1 MRRLRVAIIVDD
13 APQSTTCHELL
24 ERSKN
29 AENYS
34 IEFLVVQEKPTKV
47 NSSSFPSRVSRNLR
61 HHGLMGVA
69 AKLGFRLI
77 EKVERFRTLREQRYQ
92 DFYRSHGLDEVEIEK
107 VYVRPLISKSG
118 FVYRYS
124 EDDIRKI
131 TSRNPDVLIRCGSG
145 ILRGQI
151 LEAARFGIL
160 SFHHANNAVNRG
172 TPPGFWEV
180 FNREPSTGFIIQR
193 LSSELDGGDVLFRGS
208 IPTSPP
214 YVLNAARLY
223 LKATVF
229 MHNLLERVG
238 ETGALPAAHPKTPY
252 AHPLYKTPGLAHQI
266 RYVSKKFAHSGNA
279 FIDTVR
285 GKVLRWGVAYQFV
298 DDWQSAVLWRSTV
311 IRNPPNR
318 YLADPFVLYK
328 NGSHLCFVED
338 FNYSTNKGQIT
349 AFEITRDGYTE
360 LGCALK
366 EDFHLSYPFVFEDS
380 TDLYMCP
387 ESQAAREIRLYKC
400 VSYPLEWKLQRVLM
414 KGVSAADTILFKHD
428 GKWWMLTNIDSS
440 ESGDSSSE
448 LHVFYADDVD
458 SSNWTPHPMN
468 PVIFDSRRARNGGL
482 LFHRDGIY
490 RVFQVQ
496 GFGRYGESM
505 GIARITQL
513 TTARYEEQVLCSITP
528 NFFAGLI
535 GTHTYSFAGGLLAI
549 DFLKYERYKS

>member
-1 MRRLRVAIIVDD
+1 VAIIVDD
-13 APQSTTCHELL
+13 APQSSTCHALL

-29 AENYS
+29 AKNYS

-47 NSSSFPSRVSRNLR
+47 NSSSFASRVSRNLR
-61 HHGLMGVA
+61 QLGLKGLTE
-69 AKLGFRLI
+69 KIGFRLI
-77 EKVERFRTLREQRYQ
+77 GKVEKLRSLHEQKFHDLYS
-92 DFYRSHGLDEVEIEK
+92 SHGLDEAEIQK
-107 VYVRPLISKSG
+107 IYVRPLISKSG

-124 EDDIRKI
+124 EDDIQKI

-160 SFHHANNAVNRG
+160 SFHHANNEINRG

-193 LSSELDGGDVLFRGS
+193 LSDELDGGDVLFKGS

-214 YVLNAARLY
+214 YVLNATRLY
-223 LKATVF
+223 LKSTVF
-229 MHNLLERVG
+229 MHNLLERIG
-238 ETGALPAAHPKTPY
+238 ETGALPEAHRKAPY
-252 AHPLYKTPGLAHQI
+252 AYPLYKTPALGDQI
-266 RYVSKKFAHSGNA
+266 TYVSKKLAHAGNA
-279 FIDTVR
+279 LIDTVR

-298 DDWQSAVLWRSTV
+298 DDWKSAVLWRSTV
-311 IRNPPNR
+311 IKNPPNR
-318 YLADPFVLYK
+318 YLADPFILHK
-328 NGSHLCFVED
+328 NGSHVCFVED
-338 FNYSTNKGQIT
+338 FNYSTNTGHIT
-349 AFEITRDGYTE
+349 AFEIGRDGYTE

-366 EDFHLSYPFVFEDS
+366 EDFHLSYPFVFEAS
-380 TDLYMCP
+380 SGLYMCP

-400 VSYPLEWKLQRVLM
+400 VNYPLGWELHRVLM
-414 KGVSAADTILFKHD
+414 KEVSAADTNLFQHD
-428 GKWWMLTNIDSS
+428 GRWWMLTSIDSS
-440 ESGDSSSE
+440 ESGDHCSE
-448 LHVFYADDVD
+448 LHVFYADDFD

-482 LFHRDGIY
+482 LFHGDGIY

-496 GFGRYGESM
+496 GFERYGESM
-505 GIARITQL
+505 GIARITEL

-528 NFFAGLI
+528 NFFAGLK

-549 DFLKYERYKS
+549 DFLKYERFKS

>member
-13 APQSTTCHELL
+13 APQSSTCHALL
-24 ERSKN
+24 ERSKK
-29 AENYS
+29 AKNYS

-47 NSSSFPSRVSRNLR
+47 NSSSFASRVARNLR
-61 HHGLMGVA
+61 QHGLKGLTE
-69 AKLGFRLI
+69 KIGFHLI
-77 EKVERFRTLREQRYQ
+77 EKVEKFRALHEQKFHDLYS
-92 DFYRSHGLDEVEIEK
+92 SHGLDEVEIEK
-107 VYVRPLISKSG
+107 IYVRPLISKSG

-124 EDDIRKI
+124 EDDIQKI

-160 SFHHANNAVNRG
+160 SFHHANNEVNRG

-208 IPTSPP
+208 IPTSAP
-214 YVLNAARLY
+214 YVLNATRLY
-223 LKATVF
+223 LTSTVF
-229 MHNLLERVG
+229 MHNLLERIG
-238 ETGALPAAHPKTPY
+238 ETGALPEVHRKAPY
-252 AHPLYKTPGLAHQI
+252 AYPLYKTPALGDQI
-266 RYVSKKFAHSGNA
+266 KYVSKKLAHSGNA
-279 FIDTVR
+279 LIDTVR

-298 DDWQSAVLWRSTV
+298 DDWRSAVLWRSTV
-311 IRNPPNR
+311 IKNPPNR
-318 YLADPFVLYK
+318 YLADPFVLHK
-328 NGSHLCFVED
+328 NGSHVCFVED
-338 FNYSTNKGQIT
+338 FNYSTKTGHIT
-349 AFEITRDGYTE
+349 AFEIGRDGYKE

-366 EDFHLSYPFVFEDS
+366 EDFHLSYPFVFEES
-380 TDLYMCP
+380 SDLYMCP
-387 ESQAAREIRLYKC
+387 ESQAAGEIRLYKC
-400 VSYPLEWKLQRVLM
+400 VNYPLGWKLHRVLM
-414 KGVSAADTILFKHD
+414 KGVSAADTSLFKHD

-448 LHVFYADDVD
+448 LHVFYADDVG

-482 LFHRDGIY
+482 LFHGDGIY
-490 RVFQVQ
+490 RVFQVH
-496 GFGRYGESM
+496 GFERYGESM
-505 GIARITQL
+505 GIARITEL

-528 NFFAGLI
+528 NFFAGLK

-549 DFLKYERYKS
+549 DFLKYERFKR